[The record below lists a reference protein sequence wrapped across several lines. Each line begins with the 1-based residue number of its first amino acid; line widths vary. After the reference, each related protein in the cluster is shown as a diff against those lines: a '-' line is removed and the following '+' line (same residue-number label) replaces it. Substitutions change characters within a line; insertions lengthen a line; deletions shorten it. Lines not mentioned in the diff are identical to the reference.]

1 MTTFSEDFLKEDEFE
16 AVLVTF
22 CCYNYGA
29 NASEVVRK
37 IARDQKANQ
46 TSYLW
51 FIVCSIPKAC
61 YQ

>member
-1 MTTFSEDFLKEDEFE
+1 MTAFSEDFLKEDEFE

-37 IARDQKANQ
+37 IARDQKDNQ
-46 TSYLW
+46 TS
-51 FIVCSIPKAC
+51 
-61 YQ
+61 

>member
-1 MTTFSEDFLKEDEFE
+1 MTAFSGAFLKEDEFE

-22 CCYNYGA
+22 CCYDYGA
-29 NASEVVRK
+29 NASEVVKK
-37 IARDQKANQ
+37 IARDQKDYQ

-51 FIVCSIPKAC
+51 FIACSIPKAY